1 MTFLLLRVVRA
12 ILVSG
17 VFPRVEMFLSPCGNV
32 FSSCGNIFSPCGNV
46 IFLVWKWVGAYG
58 SFVSW
63 QGGMDEHEWRCCPN
77 VVTSGGGQASS
88 AANPRLSTMLA
99 PCLSG
104 RKPSCNSLKFIVFR
118 RREACRWSR
127 SSELRP
133 PSAGLLPP
141 KWSFC
146 PLKLTISAPQT
157 DHFRPSK
164 QSRGDG
170 MCCGKTRQHIR

>member
-17 VFPRVEMFLSPCGNV
+17 VFPRVEMFL
-32 FSSCGNIFSPCGNV
+32 SPCGNV

-104 RKPSCNSLKFIVFR
+104 RKPFLQFPEIHRF
-118 RREACRWSR
+118 
-127 SSELRP
+127 P
-133 PSAGLLPP
+133 
-141 KWSFC
+141 
-146 PLKLTISAPQT
+146 
-157 DHFRPSK
+157 
-164 QSRGDG
+164 
-170 MCCGKTRQHIR
+170 